1 MSAALVS
8 SAGDIQVSCAPGLQ
22 VFLDGKLM
30 GTSNAKED
38 GLFLT
43 NIAVG
48 AHTIRVEKDGF
59 VPQNIQIDI
68 SNRPIEVRVGQLSPA
83 PSIRYMKEPEP
94 EKVKQLYGELVVT
107 SAPQNCVVE
116 IDGASESKIE
126 PQLSIGRI
134 AAGEHTISFSKPGY
148 ETITG
153 KIDVPSGAEVTVR
166 GDLFAGKIEVV
177 HEGRG
182 SLQVISNP
190 QRCTIR
196 FRGKIEDKIH
206 SNFNLTQIPAGEY
219 PIVFEIRG
227 RKLSRNVLILD
238 GQRTVLEVNF
248 VKGQKPFVVSYQP
261 F

>member
-1 MSAALVS
+1 MSAAVVS
-8 SAGDIQVSCAPGLQ
+8 FAGDIQVSCAPGLR

-38 GLFLT
+38 GLFLS
-43 NIAVG
+43 NVSVG

-59 VPQNIQIDI
+59 VAQNIQIDM
-68 SNRPIEVRVGQLSPA
+68 SNHPIEVRVGQLSPE

-94 EKVKQLYGELVVT
+94 EKVKQLYGELIVT

-153 KIDVPSGAEVTVR
+153 EINVPSGAEVTVR

-182 SLQVISNP
+182 SLRVISNP

-206 SNFNLTQIPAGEY
+206 SYFNVTHIPAGEY
-219 PIVFEIRG
+219 PIEISIRG
-227 RKLSRNVLILD
+227 RKLQRNVLIRD
-238 GQRTVLEVNF
+238 GQRTVLEVSF
-248 VKGQKPFVVSYQP
+248 VKGDEPFVVSYVP
-261 F
+261 H